1 MPQSMPKSTATSE
14 WLTSALGSAPPP
26 TSDAQTAARAALA
39 SLAFPT
45 SRDEEWRF
53 TDVSQL
59 EDAPLTVPL
68 TPSTTS
74 TDDVLASATFEGAHR
89 VVLVDGRFDANL
101 STPLDEMMS
110 SLPSGSYVG
119 TLASAPESLA
129 DLRDAYDSLASAPP
143 VTEPL
148 TRGVPEPGAVQPPPP
163 KPTDMFRLLNTA
175 FATPEDTFCVY
186 LPAGTKSEAT
196 IHIVHVSTAFA
207 GASAVSASFAR
218 VLLVLGEGAKLDVAE
233 ELVCCDEN
241 ADAAVL
247 AVPVLEA
254 ALAPRA
260 KLHHAVYQRFGR
272 TSSSGGGYES
282 SGGNTYCLKS
292 TIVSQAE
299 ESVYDETDVST
310 GAHVGRNTVTVS
322 QRGPRTATGLR
333 SFTLASAP
341 SQTLD
346 VHTSAILSYPEGTTS
361 QLHKCIVG
369 NASAKGVFDGNV
381 QVLREAQRTDAQQL
395 TRTLLLEPRATIHA
409 KPNLQ
414 IVADDVS
421 CTHGCTISDL
431 DDTSM
436 FYLQSRGISREAARE
451 QLVLSFGLEVV
462 EKMRPSDQ
470 SDGDAWKDLVSRVTA
485 DVRTA
490 VS

>member
-1 MPQSMPKSTATSE
+1 
-14 WLTSALGSAPPP
+14 
-26 TSDAQTAARAALA
+26 
-39 SLAFPT
+39 
-45 SRDEEWRF
+45 
-53 TDVSQL
+53 
-59 EDAPLTVPL
+59 
-68 TPSTTS
+68 
-74 TDDVLASATFEGAHR
+74 
-89 VVLVDGRFDANL
+89 
-101 STPLDEMMS
+101 
-110 SLPSGSYVG
+110 
-119 TLASAPESLA
+119 
-129 DLRDAYDSLASAPP
+129 
-143 VTEPL
+143 
-148 TRGVPEPGAVQPPPP
+148 
-163 KPTDMFRLLNTA
+163 
-175 FATPEDTFCVY
+175 
-186 LPAGTKSEAT
+186 
-196 IHIVHVSTAFA
+196 
-207 GASAVSASFAR
+207 
-218 VLLVLGEGAKLDVAE
+218 
-233 ELVCCDEN
+233 
-241 ADAAVL
+241 
-247 AVPVLEA
+247 
-254 ALAPRA
+254 
-260 KLHHAVYQRFGR
+260 
-272 TSSSGGGYES
+272 
-282 SGGNTYCLKS
+282 
-292 TIVSQAE
+292 
-299 ESVYDETDVST
+299 
-310 GAHVGRNTVTVS
+310 VTVL